1 MVEYGLYKKYT
12 FLKKVI
18 PDSENIIDLR
28 KIIQINSSHQQNMDI
43 FYPRSIWIQ
52 LNSVLKYA

>member
-1 MVEYGLYKKYT
+1 MGYIRNTLS
-12 FLKKVI
+12 LKEII